1 MAGCLLNSTGVG
13 NTEADNTEA
22 GNTEADNMVADNMVA
37 DNMVAAGSST
47 VVADT
52 GTGSREAG
60 TVDISACS
68 DDDASERPYAR
79 YTAGI

>member
-1 MAGCLLNSTGVG
+1 MLNSTGVG

-22 GNTEADNMVADNMVA
+22 GNTEA